1 MIKLKKTII
10 INAPVKKI
18 FDYVSELDNLT
29 EIWPSLM
36 QVKDIQQLPSGGN
49 SFWFLYKMAGIR
61 IEGTGN
67 IEYVLNQRIIIQTK
81 GGIQST
87 QIWTLQLEASGARA
101 TIEMEYNVPIPV
113 VGKLAEAVVVDMN
126 EREGDLVMANLKVR
140 MET

>member
-1 MIKLKKTII
+1 MAKLKKTIT

-18 FDYVSELDNLT
+18 FDYASELNNLT

-67 IEYVLNQRIIIQTK
+67 IEYVPNQRIIIQTK
-81 GGIQST
+81 GGIPST
-87 QIWTLQLEASGARA
+87 QIWTLQFEASGTRA

-113 VGKLAEAVVVDMN
+113 VGKLAEAIVVDMN